1 MELFDG
7 LTFPMVW
14 IWVGIAVIFAVI
26 EALTVGLTTIWF
38 AGGAMA
44 AALVSK
50 VTDSIFIQVLIF
62 LLVSLVLLFFTRPIA
77 LKKLNRVTVKTN
89 LDAIV
94 GSTAVADSDINADE
108 RGQVTAD
115 GKVWTAVLAE
125 GSGQVKAG
133 DRIVIEAIEG
143 VKLIVRRKEND

>member
-44 AALVSK
+44 GLWFPKLPTA
-50 VTDSIFIQVLIF
+50 F
-62 LLVSLVLLFFTRPIA
+62 LFRF
-77 LKKLNRVTVKTN
+77 
-89 LDAIV
+89 
-94 GSTAVADSDINADE
+94 
-108 RGQVTAD
+108 
-115 GKVWTAVLAE
+115 
-125 GSGQVKAG
+125 
-133 DRIVIEAIEG
+133 
-143 VKLIVRRKEND
+143 